1 MIALLIIV
9 IVTISLAAG
18 IGYSIFS
25 LIKSGEVSLGIQKTQ
40 AQMLQ
45 MSHMIGGSLQTHDGK
60 IMIPVELTNGAVSN
74 EVPSFIPFRRTAY
87 DKKITYCAVA
97 PTGAQGAYAFEAA
110 NGRDYITEGAPPS
123 LAPEILT
130 AIRNA
135 NVVAYLLAPAP
146 NTETDLVCTEVSLG
160 SSGTFN
166 LTANGGFAMPIFGTV
181 KGNTTID
188 VNSAEELTDALNNI
202 AYNRPS
208 DSTINLKTDVNVT
221 TNEIN
226 NVTNQLDGRRISI
239 VNKSG
244 SRNLNFT
251 GTATPLEITGGVKF
265 ENVKLTG
272 SVPTLEVKPKGILDV
287 INSEVGPIT
296 NDLGTVLI
304 GENSFVYGTASASPV
319 SIAGGTVKIHQT
331 ATVAPL
337 ASPVF
342 KINGGMLYV
351 SGRPNIMITASSSIT
366 DFARDTVSVSGGGR
380 IEGNQNEISFAI
392 TGSATP
398 SVTLSPL
405 PEVSTSCSGAECV
418 ATCSAYGPTAKV
430 VAGSCSAAGSEPLI
444 GSKLD
449 RDAQSYSCSWAINPS
464 AGSHRATAI
473 CAY

>member
-60 IMIPVELTNGAVSN
+60 IMIPVELANGAVSN

-123 LAPEILT
+123 LAPETLT
-130 AIRNA
+130 AIRSA

-146 NTETDLVCTEVSLG
+146 NTEGDLVCNEVSLATN
-160 SSGTFN
+160 GTFN
-166 LTANGGFAMPIFGTV
+166 LLANGGFAVPIFGTV

-239 VNKSG
+239 VNKGG
-244 SRNLNFT
+244 SSNLNFT

-265 ENVKLTG
+265 ENVKMTG
-272 SVPTLEVKPKGILDV
+272 SVPTLEVKPKGVLEV

-304 GENSFVYGTASASPV
+304 GENSFVYGTATASPV
-319 SIAGGTVKIHQT
+319 SIAGGDVKIHQT

-337 ASPVF
+337 VAPVF

-351 SGRPNIMITASSSIT
+351 SGRPNIMITASSSVN
-366 DFARDTVSVSGGGR
+366 DFARETVSVTGGGR
-380 IEGNQNEISFAI
+380 IEGNQNDITFAI

-405 PEVSTSCSGAECV
+405 PEVSNSCSGAECV

-430 VAGSCSAAGSEPLI
+430 IAGSCAAAGSEPLV
-444 GSKLD
+444 GTKLD
-449 RDAQSYSCSWAINPS
+449 RDAQSYSCTWAINPS